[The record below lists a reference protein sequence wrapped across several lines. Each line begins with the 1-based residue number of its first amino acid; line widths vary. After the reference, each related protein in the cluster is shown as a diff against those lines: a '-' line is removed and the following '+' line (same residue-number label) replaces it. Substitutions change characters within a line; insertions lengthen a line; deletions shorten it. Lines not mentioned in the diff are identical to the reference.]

1 MNEEKVEVVDT
12 VGVVGAGETVEEQK
26 EEVISNPFDRN
37 FLFDTALAATLEYS
51 ENIMQFLVE
60 SWLESKKQAIDS
72 LRGKFTANQLW
83 AFVDVMNGS
92 WIQAELSY
100 VLRHNFEDGCVFESM
115 DEKWDI
121 DKEQTLKVMDT
132 LSAEEWNVLVLFCM
146 LYWCKHEQV
155 DNEAFIKTMAKNE

>member
-1 MNEEKVEVVDT
+1 MNEEKNVEVVDP
-12 VGVVGAGETVEEQK
+12 VGVVGASETVEEQK
-26 EEVISNPFDRN
+26 EEVISNPFDKY
-37 FLFDTALAATLEYS
+37 FLLSAADTDES
-51 ENIMQFLVE
+51 GHIKQFLIE

-146 LYWCKHEQV
+146 LFWQKHEEV
-155 DNEAFIKTMAKNE
+155 GNEAFIKTMAKNK